1 MRSVSDGDYSLEESA
16 AAAICSERIVSLCE
30 VAEANSK
37 RTGGA
42 VRGTESCVK
51 CRERTGRDQCGFIG
65 ILFRLCRMMDDAAE
79 KDHDFSQCLW
89 EGKSQGTLTDE
100 EQERFN
106 DFKTKNF
113 EVVSA
118 EDSDTY
124 DFTTFWIVC

>member
-1 MRSVSDGDYSLEESA
+1 
-16 AAAICSERIVSLCE
+16 
-30 VAEANSK
+30 
-37 RTGGA
+37 
-42 VRGTESCVK
+42 
-51 CRERTGRDQCGFIG
+51 
-65 ILFRLCRMMDDAAE
+65 MDDAAE

-89 EGKSQGTLTDE
+89 EGKSKGTLTDE

-124 DFTTFWIVC
+124 DFTVFWIVCWEKGECWVEMLGSKRWEGFACLLMDAASSRAKSLVDGAELDDEEMQS